1 MTTQET
7 ETEPEPPS
15 NLAECCI
22 CQSQHLI
29 EALVIRLD
37 EDTSYWR
44 RQDIEEARTTGN
56 AQYFCSDCDDEH
68 TRCTD
73 CRLYVER
80 GTMMDIG
87 WDEMRCESCY
97 ENYSHCE
104 YCDSTYH
111 MDNGPDCSCDEE
123 EQQSSRLIHDYS
135 FRPDP
140 IFHGMRPDYL
150 TRDDKMFTTMREPRR
165 ISVTG
170 FELEMEADGCDI
182 NEGAELA
189 TEIFGESAYLK
200 HDGSLNNGFE
210 VVSHPMTKEYIQ
222 SVLPLRRLK
231 ELSDIGMRSAT
242 TRTCGLHVHINKGF
256 FEGRE
261 SSLYRFMS
269 MFYRNAEQWKIIAGR
284 SRSTYAQWDDHEMTQ
299 MLRYAK
305 GLRPGSRTE
314 SNQDRYVALNLQNRA
329 TIELRFFKGTLNPV
343 TVQARLEAV
352 HAVAEF
358 SISQR
363 NNINIKD
370 GHDWDRFRQ
379 FTKQNS
385 YEAFDAYATTKGI

>member
-7 ETEPEPPS
+7 ETEPPS

-22 CQSQHLI
+22 CQDQHLI
-29 EALVIRLD
+29 SELVIRLD

-68 TRCTD
+68 TYCTD

-80 GTMMDIG
+80 GNMCDVG

-111 MDNGPDCSCDEE
+111 MDNGPQCSCEDEYNE
-123 EQQSSRLIHDYS
+123 STRLIHDYS

-140 IFHGMRPDYL
+140 IFHGMRPDVL
-150 TRDDKMFTTMREPRR
+150 TKDIKMFTTMREPRR

-170 FELEMEADGCDI
+170 FELEMEAENCDLSD
-182 NEGAELA
+182 GAELA
-189 TEIFGESAYLK
+189 TEIFGDSCYLK
-200 HDGSLNNGFE
+200 HDGSLSNGFE

-222 SVLPLRRLK
+222 NVLPLARLR
-231 ELSDIGMRSAT
+231 ELSELGMRSAT

-256 FEGRE
+256 FEGRS

-269 MFYRNAEQWKIIAGR
+269 MFYRNTEEWKTLAGR
-284 SRSTYAQWDDHEMTQ
+284 SRSTYAQWDDHEITQ

-305 GLRPGSRTE
+305 GLRPDSMRQC
-314 SNQDRYVALNLQNRA
+314 NNDRYVALNLQPRH
-329 TIELRFFKGTLNPV
+329 TLELRFFKGTLNPK
-343 TVQARLEAV
+343 TIQARLEGV
-352 HAVAEF
+352 HAVAEY
-358 SISQR
+358 SISQMY
-363 NNINIKD
+363 NINIKA

-379 FTKQNS
+379 WTKQNG